1 MASEIAAQP
10 PSAVGS
16 ARILLVEDDPRVAEV
31 TQGLLQFMG
40 FDTHWVGDGATALAV
55 VESDPKL
62 ALVLSD
68 IVMPGNVSGL
78 DLARTLRNR
87 RPKLPVILTTGYSSY
102 ASEVTAE
109 GFALIEK
116 PYRRDVLAASLR
128 SALEGRA
135 PAV

>member
-1 MASEIAAQP
+1 
-10 PSAVGS
+10 
-16 ARILLVEDDPRVAEV
+16 
-31 TQGLLQFMG
+31 
-40 FDTHWVGDGATALAV
+40 
-55 VESDPKL
+55 
-62 ALVLSD
+62 
-68 IVMPGNVSGL
+68 MPGGLSGL

-128 SALEGRA
+128 LALEGRA